1 MSVKVSEPGF
11 SLDYF
16 TPDQFHV
23 VTGLT
28 CEVRGVPRDVDEGF
42 GLTKGQRITV
52 EGIGLG
58 VVEGIATEDGVPQ
71 PFVRMRGRLHHISK
85 VKTVG

>member
-1 MSVKVSEPGF
+1 MSVKVHEPGM
-11 SLDYF
+11 SLKYF
-16 TPDQFHV
+16 TADQFHV

-42 GLTKGQRITV
+42 GFAKGQRIAV
-52 EGIGLG
+52 QGIGLG
-58 VVEGIATEDGVPQ
+58 VVEGIATEDGIPQ